1 MRLQV
6 LFNKQRALGIM
17 VMLSTAMIVLG
28 ERVGEYVRIPAQYL
42 VAPVG
47 EATMYVVAG
56 VKSHAGKSDKPIS
69 AEELEVFIRQQQ
81 MLAHTMGRQLQ
92 EFRSISIDMQEF
104 QHVGKVRI
112 SQSYNPT
119 PGVTAG
125 LIPARVLAE
134 DSLPY
139 GQTRLV
145 ARGRRA
151 GVLKGQSVVTIRQ
164 LVTDRAKA
172 LPEGLSVVAPTDQFG
187 TETDRLLAR
196 AVLVGKV
203 IQTSAFS
210 AQMVLVTDTQFK
222 AEDMLILRVLKD
234 NPPRRITVDGRE
246 APLDESNNEPIR
258 VTAVGNGK
266 ELEIKGSVPAEHKVQ
281 KGDWLVMPY
290 EMTYWPTDILVGLVS
305 RVEDPGTGHQ
315 KVYVQPAADLSSL
328 GTVYIMIPEVTAA
341 PSGGGR

>member
-6 LFNKQRALGIM
+6 LFNKQRALAVM
-17 VMLSTAMIVLG
+17 VMASMAMIVFG
-28 ERVGEYVRIPAQYL
+28 DRVGEYVRIPAQYL

-69 AEELEVFIRQQQ
+69 AEELQVLIREQQ
-81 MLAHTMGRQLQ
+81 MLAHTMARQLQ
-92 EFRSISIDMQEF
+92 ELRNISIDMQDF
-104 QHVGKVRI
+104 QRVGKVRV
-112 SQSYNPT
+112 SPSYSPA

-125 LIPARVLAE
+125 LVPARVLAE

-145 ARGRRA
+145 ARGRRD
-151 GVLKGQSVVTIRQ
+151 GVQKGQSVVTVRQ

-172 LPEGLSVVAPTDQFG
+172 LPEGLSVVAPTEQFG
-187 TETDRLLAR
+187 TEIDRKLAR
-196 AVLVGKV
+196 AVVVGKV
-203 IQTSAFS
+203 VQTSAFS

-222 AEDMLILRVLKD
+222 AEDLLILRILGD

-246 APLDESNNEPIR
+246 VPLDESNNDPIR

-266 ELEIKGSVPAEHKVQ
+266 ELEIKGSVPAEHKIQ

-290 EMTYWPTDILVGLVS
+290 ELTYWPTDILVGLVS
-305 RVEDPGTGHQ
+305 RVDDPGNGHQ
-315 KVYVQPAADLSSL
+315 KIYVQPAADLSSL
-328 GTVYIMIPEVTAA
+328 RMVYIMIPEVTAPA
-341 PSGGGR
+341 GGGR